1 MRSRDEM
8 IVLVAG
14 PAIGG
19 VLILEGTRGAV
30 GLLLASHDEV
40 PGWLLVSGGLAT
52 GNGEGVDPPKFGLS
66 LRGTQGA
73 G

>member
-1 MRSRDEM
+1 M
-8 IVLVAG
+8 IALAAG
-14 PAIGG
+14 PATGG
-19 VLILEGTRGAV
+19 ALILKGARCAV

-66 LRGTQGA
+66 LRGAHGA